1 MKNQKRLHR
10 NKNDVKVIVEYFKD
24 LLLINN
30 CHINQLKEELEI
42 LIDHIDR
49 YASKSSAEKCWTII
63 FHIGDDL
70 RICNLLHIL
79 EICLLTHLSNAASGR
94 VFSLLPHIFSKE
106 CQSLKHDTLELFY
119 IYGQATI
126 RATIGMGMLSI
137 CFYKNTQM
145 VQSERKKAIYKVMCT
160 HLIEHH

>member
-1 MKNQKRLHR
+1 MFEITKKHVLLLKIVKNQKRLHR

-30 CHINQLKEELEI
+30 CHIDQLKEELEI

-94 VFSLLPHIFSKE
+94 VFSLMPHIFSKE
-106 CQSLKHDTLELFY
+106 CQSLKQDTLELFLH
-119 IYGQATI
+119 I
-126 RATIGMGMLSI
+126 RSG
-137 CFYKNTQM
+137 NH
-145 VQSERKKAIYKVMCT
+145 QSNYRYEDAVNMF
-160 HLIEHH
+160 L